1 MPAVDLSK
9 TLIIYTSDHGQSLL
23 PGHFTHCSDVQAD
36 RDSMPAAC
44 STEPR
49 HAEMQMRTLLTMQFS
64 HAILSNGKL
73 NLREYGPMLNVD
85 CIVQR
90 DSEVLAAEAGQDLVM
105 VSIANGL
112 YYGVSDVAREI
123 WGAIERPKKISDLID
138 HLIATHNV
146 DRSKCEEETLS
157 FLEDLLTEGLLQVK
171 DGPSS

>member
-1 MPAVDLSK
+1 
-9 TLIIYTSDHGQSLL
+9 
-23 PGHFTHCSDVQAD
+23 
-36 RDSMPAAC
+36 
-44 STEPR
+44 
-49 HAEMQMRTLLTMQFS
+49 
-64 HAILSNGKL
+64 
-73 NLREYGPMLNVD
+73 MLNVD

-90 DSEVLAAEAGQDLVM
+90 DLEVLAAEAGQDLVM